1 MCFYFLIV
9 MSLELSKMEWER
21 PFNMKIAWHEV
32 RVVHKDPVTSQT
44 PPSGC
49 SALQGNRYRSSN
61 HKLPQGLRQ
70 SLNAQKYVAKAL
82 WDLLLQGFEAKDK
95 CLLLRAF

>member
-1 MCFYFLIV
+1 
-9 MSLELSKMEWER
+9 
-21 PFNMKIAWHEV
+21 MKITWQEV
-32 RVVHKDPVTSQT
+32 RVVHKYPLTSQT

-70 SLNAQKYVAKAL
+70 SSKAQTYVARAL
-82 WDLLLQGFEAKDK
+82 WDLLLWGVKAKDK
-95 CLLLRAF
+95 CLLFRVF